1 MSAEPSPA
9 QTIGRAREFGA
20 LAPLN
25 RKKIRAQFGLVDVV
39 TADHVRRATA
49 LLLERIQ
56 DYYTVVQYTGPGY
69 VYGRADSEWPSA
81 LYATPEFNSMEG
93 EWSHKEMSPTHPTCT
108 SERLFN
114 EAGWLCLDTAC
125 RVGVYE
131 MCLEVPEAKMV
142 LEQARYA
149 ILSMCNDRALSETD
163 WRSSRR
169 RIGTRGI
176 RKLLERL
183 GSVLH
188 LVNIGIGSV
197 RPVVMALGSTLAGLK
212 HITDWSMGSEPGRM
226 TGHVSW

>member
-197 RPVVMALGSTLAGLK
+197 RPVVMAPGSTLAGLK

>member
-1 MSAEPSPA
+1 MSAAPSPA
-9 QTIGRAREFGA
+9 QTIASARECGA

-25 RKKIRAQFGLVDVV
+25 RKKIRAQFGLVDEV

-49 LLLERIQ
+49 LLIERIQ

-69 VYGRADSEWPSA
+69 VYGRVDSEWPSA
-81 LYATPEFNSMEG
+81 LYATPQFNSMEG

-125 RVGVYE
+125 RVAVYE

-188 LVNIGIGSV
+188 LIVDPPFETV
-197 RPVVMALGSTLAGLK
+197 T
-212 HITDWSMGSEPGRM
+212 
-226 TGHVSW
+226 TG

>member
-1 MSAEPSPA
+1 MSAAPSPA
-9 QTIGRAREFGA
+9 QTIASARECGA

-25 RKKIRAQFGLVDVV
+25 RKKIRAQFGLVDEV
-39 TADHVRRATA
+39 TADHVRRASA
-49 LLLERIQ
+49 LLIERIQ

-69 VYGRADSEWPSA
+69 VYGRVDSEWPSA
-81 LYATPEFNSMEG
+81 LYATPQFNSMEG

-125 RVGVYE
+125 RVAVYE

-149 ILSMCNDRALSETD
+149 ILSMCNDRALSEKD

-197 RPVVMALGSTLAGLK
+197 RPVVMAPGSKLAGLK

>member
-125 RVGVYE
+125 RVRIVSR
-131 MCLEVPEAKMV
+131 EVV
-142 LEQARYA
+142 
-149 ILSMCNDRALSETD
+149 
-163 WRSSRR
+163 
-169 RIGTRGI
+169 
-176 RKLLERL
+176 
-183 GSVLH
+183 
-188 LVNIGIGSV
+188 
-197 RPVVMALGSTLAGLK
+197 
-212 HITDWSMGSEPGRM
+212 
-226 TGHVSW
+226 